1 MIESKFVDKVAI
13 ARMFNIPVSTVD
25 YLRRKGKIPAITVG
39 RHKRYNPEEVE
50 KYLKGNN
57 N

>member
-1 MIESKFVDKVAI
+1 MIEGKFVDKVAI

-25 YLRRKGKIPAITVG
+25 YLRRKKMLPAIKIG
-39 RHKRYNPEEVE
+39 RHSRYDPEEVE